1 MNSPGL
7 HYSSQCLCNRAHFT
21 QCILLYL
28 HAFIQR
34 ASLIPCNITAHLSV
48 CIILLWLV
56 RLWSC
61 CSNGCQIPL
70 LSRIYCY
77 GNTMA
82 VEWVQEDS
90 EPANLYSGTEVIQTT
105 KQNPKKENMTFS
117 TRLFIC
123 KLHTACLPLM
133 GELFIQSYGKY
144 LNISMLIPKCKV
156 FVISEGKVK
165 INKCDFWLNIN
176 KGTLMSFLQ
185 QNCLSFLEKRE

>member
-7 HYSSQCLCNRAHFT
+7 HYSSLCLCNRAHFT
-21 QCILLYL
+21 HRILLYL

-70 LSRIYCY
+70 LSRIYGC

-82 VEWVQEDS
+82 LEWVQEDS

-105 KQNPKKENMTFS
+105 KRKKIWHAQRGSSFANCIES
-117 TRLFIC
+117 PIRDGRVIC
-123 KLHTACLPLM
+123 SILWQVFKFWH
-133 GELFIQSYGKY
+133 
-144 LNISMLIPKCKV
+144 LIRKV
-156 FVISEGKVK
+156 FVISEGKSK
-165 INKCDFWLNIN
+165 N
-176 KGTLMSFLQ
+176 
-185 QNCLSFLEKRE
+185 E

>member
-21 QCILLYL
+21 QLILLYL

-61 CSNGCQIPL
+61 CSNGCQVPL

-105 KQNPKKENMTFS
+105 KQNPKEENMTCS

-133 GELFIQSYGKY
+133 GEVFIQCYGKY
-144 LNISMLIPKCKV
+144 LNISMLIPL
-156 FVISEGKVK
+156 INVK
-165 INKCDFWLNIN
+165 
-176 KGTLMSFLQ
+176 FLW
-185 QNCLSFLEKRE
+185 FLRVK